1 MPLNNSIRNEVQQ
14 QSQEQAAETTEALA
28 FANFK
33 SDCDQLLMTAAGFD
47 ADVPPPLVDFVL
59 PGLVRG
65 DVGALIAAGG
75 TGKSFFGLQLAY
87 SLSSDLD
94 ITGGFFGSLPR
105 RKVFYIA
112 REDQISVLRQRKYNL
127 RARLCAEAVR
137 RQKADPAFNIADY
150 ITGTPDPYNFPKYNI
165 GPKLLNDLNEGFIM
179 LGAAGQV
186 EKSGSIKGVS
196 VNLTLNLWQKLIK
209 QYVAEFDI
217 DLIILDTLRMCHDL
231 DENSGKDMAQLI
243 DVMKNIAAES
253 CCSIIFLHHVNK
265 MSMFDGKSSEIAQAS
280 RGSSVL
286 VDNIRWQI
294 NMGCM
299 SESIAQRY
307 EETNMGTKQK
317 PQTPLIDRREIT
329 CIACTKINNGKSF
342 DDATYK
348 KDCYGALQRCDLTP
362 VGGKK
367 GSGSGSGWTAEEKA
381 ELIQEEF

>member
-1 MPLNNSIRNEVQQ
+1 MPLNNAVRNEVQQ
-14 QSQEQAAETTEALA
+14 SQVQQSQEQTEALA

-33 SDCDQLLMTAAGFD
+33 QDADHLLMTAAGYD
-47 ADVPPPLVDFVL
+47 ADVPPPPVDFVL

-87 SLSSDLD
+87 SLASDLD
-94 ITGGFFGSLPR
+94 ITGAFFGPLPR
-105 RKVFYIA
+105 RRVFYVA
-112 REDQISVLRQRKYNL
+112 REDQISVLRQRKYHL

-150 ITGTPDPYNFPKYNI
+150 ITGTPEPYNFPLYNI
-165 GPKLLNDLNEGFIM
+165 GPRLLSDLNENFIM

-186 EKSGSIKGVS
+186 ERSGSIKGLP
-196 VNLTLNLWQKLIK
+196 VNLTLNIWQKLIK
-209 QYVAEFDI
+209 QYVAEFGI

-265 MSMFDGKSSEIAQAS
+265 MSMFDGKSSEVAQAS

-294 NMGCM
+294 NLGTM
-299 SESIAQRY
+299 SEAIAQRY
-307 EETNMGTKQK
+307 EETNTGTKQK
-317 PQTPLIDRREIT
+317 PQIPILDRREIT
-329 CIACTKINNGKSF
+329 CIACTKMNHSKSF
-342 DDATYK
+342 EDATYE
-348 KDCYGALQRCDLTP
+348 KDCYGALRRRDLTP

-367 GSGSGSGWTAEEKA
+367 GKGSGWTAEEKV
-381 ELIQEEF
+381 ELLQEEEEF